1 MSIIHR
7 PAISYLL
14 VAFLLFLSP
23 EPTPT
28 LPPLPALFW
37 CGSVLGKVRLVRGPR
52 IVDRGPL
59 IKDSRLVAPSRR
71 LIHYTL
77 SFGIPRQPFN
87 GPVVG
92 NSDNCQS

>member
-28 LPPLPALFW
+28 LPPLPALF
-37 CGSVLGKVRLVRGPR
+37 LVW
-52 IVDRGPL
+52 
-59 IKDSRLVAPSRR
+59 KC
-71 LIHYTL
+71 
-77 SFGIPRQPFN
+77 
-87 GPVVG
+87 VG
-92 NSDNCQS
+92 